1 MRLMLSTTGPVGI
14 YSQGAGHGGAGGW
27 EGPGDRIK
35 GGGRALPNWPNR
47 ARAEGRPDD
56 HWALLAQQGWGP
68 RLVQRRAQRSLDEV
82 CRKEALL

>member
-1 MRLMLSTTGPVGI
+1 MLTTTGPVGI

-56 HWALLAQQGWGP
+56 HWALLAQQGCP
-68 RLVQRRAQRSLDEV
+68 SYPFLPSVPDMASVPPQYSS
-82 CRKEALL
+82 AL